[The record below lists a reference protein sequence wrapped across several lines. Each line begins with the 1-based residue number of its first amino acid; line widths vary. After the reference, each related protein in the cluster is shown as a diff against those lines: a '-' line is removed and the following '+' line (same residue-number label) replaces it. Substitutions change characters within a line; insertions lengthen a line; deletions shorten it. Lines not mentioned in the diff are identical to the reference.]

1 MFTRQRGDRIHLFVT
16 LLLSLTLLVGDSLQ
30 WRWLANLRLALYAAV
45 EPVYF
50 AIALPGTAIDDL
62 ADSIRFGSALKRENA
77 HLRQTNLV
85 LAARVQKLS
94 YLTNDNARLRGLTA
108 AAESIT
114 GRVIVTEVIG
124 VDPDTTHHV
133 LIVNR
138 GTRAGLYKGQP
149 MLDARGVVGRVQ
161 SLGLI
166 TARIMLISDRQHS
179 VPVRIN
185 RNGMRA
191 ILSGTGDP
199 AELSLQFVP
208 ETADIKTGDLLVT
221 SGLGQDFPAGYPVGR
236 VTRIRKIPGEQFLD
250 ISAQAVASLDR
261 SRYLLALFERPTMA
275 STGMTSSIASAVPP
289 LTPPDLTA
297 VPAVITP
304 TAATL
309 PAPVP
314 VPPTVAPV
322 RSEVP
327 HG

>member
-1 MFTRQRGDRIHLFVT
+1 MFTRQRGDRLHLVAT
-16 LLLSLTLLVGDSLQ
+16 LLLSLTLLVGDSQQ
-30 WRWLANLRLALYAAV
+30 WRWLENLRSWLYSGV
-45 EPVYF
+45 EPVYM
-50 AIALPGTAIDDL
+50 AIAWPGTAFDDL
-62 ADSIRFGSALKRENA
+62 ADSIRFGSALKQENA
-77 HLRQTNLV
+77 QLRQTNLV

-108 AAESIT
+108 AAESLS
-114 GRVIVTEVIG
+114 GRVMVTEVIG

-138 GTRAGLYKGQP
+138 GARAGLYKGQP

-161 SLGLI
+161 SLGQV

-221 SGLGQDFPAGYPVGR
+221 SGLGRDFPAGYPVGR

-250 ISAQAVASLDR
+250 ISAQAVAALDR
-261 SRYLLALFERPTMA
+261 SRYLLALFEQP
-275 STGMTSSIASAVPP
+275 SLTSASAFDALAPMLPP
-289 LTPPDLTA
+289 ASSPA
-297 VPAVITP
+297 PAV
-304 TAATL
+304 TA
-309 PAPVP
+309 PVVAPVP
-314 VPPTVAPV
+314 VGPPVSPATAPTQT
-322 RSEVP
+322 EVP

>member
-1 MFTRQRGDRIHLFVT
+1 MFTRQRGDRLHLAAT
-16 LLLSLTLLVGDSLQ
+16 LLLTLTLLVGDSLQ
-30 WRWLANLRLALYAAV
+30 WRWLDNLRAGLYAGV
-45 EPVYF
+45 EPIYM
-50 AIALPGTAIDDL
+50 AIAWPGTAFDDL
-62 ADSIRFGSALKRENA
+62 ADSIRFGSALKQENA

-94 YLTNDNARLRGLTA
+94 YLTSDNARLRGLTA
-108 AAESIT
+108 AAESMS
-114 GRVIVTEVIG
+114 GRVMVTEVIG

-138 GTRAGLYKGQP
+138 GARSGLYKGQP

-161 SLGLI
+161 SLGQI

-185 RNGMRA
+185 RNGIRA

-208 ETADIKTGDLLVT
+208 ETADIKAGDLLVT
-221 SGLGQDFPAGYPVGR
+221 SGLGRDFPAGYPVGR

-261 SRYLLALFERPTMA
+261 SRYLLALFEQPSLA
-275 STGMTSSIASAVPP
+275 GSSAVDTPAPMLPPAASAVP
-289 LTPPDLTA
+289 A
-297 VPAVITP
+297 VTVPEV
-304 TAATL
+304 
-309 PAPVP
+309 APVP
-314 VPPTVAPV
+314 TSAPATPAAAPAQP
-322 RSEVP
+322 EVP

>member
-1 MFTRQRGDRIHLFVT
+1 MAAT

-30 WRWLANLRLALYAAV
+30 WRWLDTLRTTLHSCV
-45 EPVYF
+45 EPVYL
-50 AIALPGTAIDDL
+50 AISWPGTALDDL
-62 ADSIRFGSALKRENA
+62 ENSIRFGSALKRENA
-77 HLRQTNLV
+77 HLRQVNLV
-85 LAARVQKLS
+85 LSARVQKLS
-94 YLTNDNARLRGLTA
+94 YLMNDNTRLRGLTE

-114 GRVIVTEVIG
+114 GRVIVTEVVG
-124 VDPDTTHHV
+124 VDPDTTRHI

-138 GTRAGLYKGQP
+138 GVSSGLYKGQP

-161 SLGLI
+161 WLGRN

-199 AELSLQFVP
+199 SELSLQFVP
-208 ETADIKTGDLLVT
+208 ETADIKVGDLLVT

-236 VTRIRKIPGEQFLD
+236 VTRIRKISGEQFLD

-261 SRYLLALFERPTMA
+261 SRYLLALFEQPTMA
-275 STGMTSSIASAVPP
+275 SHAQPPASPP
-289 LTPPDLTA
+289 
-297 VPAVITP
+297 
-304 TAATL
+304 
-309 PAPVP
+309 PVS
-314 VPPTVAPV
+314 PPTVAPPATP
-322 RSEVP
+322 EVP

>member
-1 MFTRQRGDRIHLFVT
+1 MI
-16 LLLSLTLLVGDSLQ
+16 SLTLLLGDSLQ
-30 WRWLANLRLALYAAV
+30 WRWLVNLRLALYAAV
-45 EPVYF
+45 EPVYL

-94 YLTNDNARLRGLTA
+94 YLTNDNARLRGLTTA
-108 AAESIT
+108 ADSIA

-124 VDPDTTHHV
+124 VDPDTTHHI

-138 GTRAGLYKGQP
+138 GARAGLYKGQP

-161 SLGLI
+161 SLGLV

-236 VTRIRKIPGEQFLD
+236 VTRIRKIAGEQFLD

-261 SRYLLALFERPTMA
+261 SRYLLALFEQPTMA
-275 STGMTSSIASAVPP
+275 NTNMTDASVPP
-289 LTPPDLTA
+289 VLPLAPPTAAPAAALSPAPLPAPA
-297 VPAVITP
+297 VPAPIN
-304 TAATL
+304 A
-309 PAPVP
+309 
-314 VPPTVAPV
+314 
-322 RSEVP
+322 EVP

>member
-1 MFTRQRGDRIHLFVT
+1 MFTRQRGDRLHLAAT
-16 LLLSLTLLVGDSLQ
+16 LLLSLTLLAGDSLQ
-30 WRWLANLRLALYAAV
+30 WRWLENLRASLYAGV
-45 EPVYF
+45 EPIYL
-50 AIALPGTAIDDL
+50 AIAWPGIAFDDL

-108 AAESIT
+108 AADSIT
-114 GRVIVTEVIG
+114 GRVMVTEVIG
-124 VDPDTTHHV
+124 VDPDTTHHI

-138 GTRAGLYKGQP
+138 GSRAGLYKGQP

-161 SLGLI
+161 SLGLV

-208 ETADIKTGDLLVT
+208 ETADIKPGDLLVT
-221 SGLGQDFPAGYPVGR
+221 SGLGRDFPAGYPVGR

-261 SRYLLALFERPTMA
+261 SRYLLALFEQPTMA
-275 STGMTSSIASAVPP
+275 SSSMASTSAISVS
-289 LTPPDLTA
+289 PPDAGILTVSPSTPV
-297 VPAVITP
+297 VPAP
-304 TAATL
+304 AA
-309 PAPVP
+309 PASP
-314 VPPTVAPV
+314 VPPPAAPIQP
-322 RSEVP
+322 EVP

>member
-1 MFTRQRGDRIHLFVT
+1 MLI
-16 LLLSLTLLVGDSLQ
+16 SLTLLLGDSLQ
-30 WRWLANLRLALYAAV
+30 WRWLASTRLALYSAV
-45 EPVYF
+45 EPIYL

-94 YLTNDNARLRGLTA
+94 YLTNDNARLRGLTTA
-108 AAESIT
+108 ADQIN
-114 GRVIVTEVIG
+114 GRVLVTEVIG

-161 SLGLI
+161 SLGLV

-199 AELSLQFVP
+199 GELSLQFVP

-221 SGLGQDFPAGYPVGR
+221 SGLGRDFPAGYPVGR

-261 SRYLLALFERPTMA
+261 SRYLLALFEQPTMA
-275 STGMTSSIASAVPP
+275 ASTSTIDESQMPALPLPP
-289 LTPPDLTA
+289 SPLPPGA
-297 VPAVITP
+297 PVPAAP
-304 TAATL
+304 L

-314 VPPTVAPV
+314 AAPANP
-322 RSEVP
+322 EVP